1 MKDNKFIF
9 ESNRN
14 PYQLTDEISDFAQK
28 QIEIASE
35 FLMEFFKAKNY
46 VVNSKRT
53 YQINAPKGRIK
64 IASYK
69 TDFLRENGEK
79 CSVEISNPY
88 EFIGSRFWTH
98 FRGKGAYWTD
108 KNILIN
114 KNISSDVVFNLL
126 AQNYEWIY
134 RRVELVHINK
144 LKGEEIDTQ
153 DSRLMD
159 IDYSPIVDD
168 SPKIISDKQK
178 EDVAF
183 EVFEKIFNGK

>member
-1 MKDNKFIF
+1 MNDKKFIF
-9 ESNRN
+9 ESNKN
-14 PYQLTDEISDFAQK
+14 PYYLTDETSDFAQK
-28 QIEIASE
+28 QIVVASE
-35 FLMEFFKAKNY
+35 FLMQFFEAKKY
-46 VVNSKRT
+46 VVKSKRT
-53 YQINAPKGRIK
+53 YQINAPRGLVK

-98 FRGKGAYWTD
+98 FSGKGAFWTD
-108 KNILIN
+108 KNILIE
-114 KNISSDVVFNLL
+114 KNISPDVVFNLL

-134 RRVELVHINK
+134 RRVELIHINK
-144 LKGEEIDTQ
+144 LKGKEIDTQ

-159 IDYSPIVDD
+159 IDYSPLTDY
-168 SPKIISDKQK
+168 SPRVISEKEK

-183 EVFEKIFNGK
+183 AVFEKIFNSK